1 MEAGDGGMGPDG
13 GPAILGDRP
22 QSDIVTDRRADFCIW
37 SGLPQGGQKEIP
49 GLGGRI
55 EVGSVPFIAGSEAPG
70 AGLRRQG
77 PFPKVQDV
85 RVRQASASTPVGF
98 HRQDFATV
106 GPNVQWG
113 CGGVQCSSI
122 PSAVDDGIPAFPV
135 FLLSLR
141 SGP

>member
-1 MEAGDGGMGPDG
+1 MEAGNGGMRPDG
-13 GPAILGDRP
+13 WAAILGDRP
-22 QSDIVTDRRADFCIW
+22 QSDIVTDRRAGFCLRH
-37 SGLPQGGQKEIP
+37 GLPEGGHKEIS

-77 PFPKVQDV
+77 PFPEVQDV

-113 CGGVQCSSI
+113 
-122 PSAVDDGIPAFPV
+122 
-135 FLLSLR
+135 
-141 SGP
+141 